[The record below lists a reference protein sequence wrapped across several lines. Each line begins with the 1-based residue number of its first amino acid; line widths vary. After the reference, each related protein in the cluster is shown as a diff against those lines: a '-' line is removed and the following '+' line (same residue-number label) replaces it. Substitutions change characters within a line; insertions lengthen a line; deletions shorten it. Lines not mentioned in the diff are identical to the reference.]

1 MQNSL
6 CNFQCAKLHLKC
18 NLSKNISYLFCI
30 IAKNIYLCLQLILPG
45 KSGRGMIPILLQ
57 IENCFP
63 VRQESFPVEQEYSFL
78 TRI

>member
-45 KSGRGMIPILLQ
+45 KSGRGNDSNSSSDRKL
-57 IENCFP
+57 FP
-63 VRQESFPVEQEYSFL
+63 GQARIVSGW